1 MSYDINCRMTDT
13 QKLKN
18 PSPLLQAVLKL
29 DTYFSELIRLGHK
42 IESLDLKSDFDFE
55 QAERLIKSFAKN
67 GEGVSE
73 EIVLMLNALTDLRA
87 QAEAAAHIVAE
98 RADIL
103 QTRKNEQQT
112 KMEHFRVL
120 GEKVRD
126 LTASLSA
133 FKMNEGANL
142 SDEER
147 ASLTAHLAEFETQL
161 RPLIEEAQALKKEGQ
176 QSKIKILEQSAD
188 SLGQSL
194 AAVSQKL
201 SAVREQQQHH

>member
-1 MSYDINCRMTDT
+1 MTDT

-29 DTYFSELIRLGHK
+29 DTYFSELIRLGAK
-42 IESLDLKSDFDFE
+42 IETLDLKSDFDFE

-73 EIVLMLNALTDLRA
+73 EIVLMLNALTDLRT
-87 QAEAAAHIVAE
+87 QAEAAATIVAE

-103 QTRKNEQQT
+103 QARKNEQQA